1 MICHWQQKDSE
12 AVILKGKEDLRFKTP
27 DDPFVKEKVTL

>member
-12 AVILKGKEDLRFKTP
+12 AVILKGKEDLRFKIP